1 MKYYYRVYGVNIE
14 SKIEVPEFEVIDSNS
29 DIDVKLS
36 FGVVDEE
43 IIDLITQGHRAKYEK
58 QAIAKM
64 KNAGYKL
71 QPKGDGKYILTAPNG
86 TKSLITRPD
95 IDLDGGASWMVLTI
109 HLTDNKPKFKA
120 LY

>member
-43 IIDLITQGHRAKYEK
+43 IIKLITQGYRSKYEK
-58 QAIAKM
+58 QDM
-64 KNAGYKL
+64 WF
-71 QPKGDGKYILTAPNG
+71 YIEEWPYSQRLP
-86 TKSLITRPD
+86 SL
-95 IDLDGGASWMVLTI
+95 AE
-109 HLTDNKPKFKA
+109 
-120 LY
+120 